1 MKTEL
6 PNIFEYNDF
15 RKFINDYQKAR
26 HAQDRTFTKSELCKR
41 LGIPNSRSYV
51 NDVINGRNVTSTF
64 VSRFINILEFTPE
77 QALFFRC
84 LVDFNQS
91 VDPED
96 RERHFDQ
103 LVSLNRTPVKKIE
116 KQTFAYYNEWFHG
129 VVRALLAVYD
139 FNDNYAVLAR
149 KLYPALTEKQV
160 KSSISLLLD
169 LKLIKKN
176 EAGFYKPTD
185 KSITTGFYLSDELIK
200 NYQVRCLQLAQNAI
214 IQPHKKPQNITSRTI
229 SVSAEGYKRIEKRIQ
244 KFSSEIRSVIHKDD
258 KSPDRVYHL
267 DILLF
272 PVSQ

>member
-1 MKTEL
+1 MKTTL
-6 PNIFEYNDF
+6 PNLFEYNDF
-15 RKFINDYQKAR
+15 RRFINDYQKAR
-26 HAQDRTFTKSELCKR
+26 HAQNRMFTKSEICKR
-41 LGIPNSRSYV
+41 LGIPNSRSYI
-51 NDVINGRNVTSTF
+51 NDVINGRIVTSTF
-64 VSRFINILEFTPE
+64 VNRFVKALELNAE
-77 QALFFRC
+77 QANFFRC

-91 VDPED
+91 TVED

-103 LVSLNRTPVKKIE
+103 LVSLNRTPVKKID
-116 KQTFAYYNEWFHG
+116 KQTFIYYNEWYHG

-139 FNDNYAVLAR
+139 FSDNYAVLAR
-149 KLYPALTEKQV
+149 KLYPPITEKQA
-160 KSSISLLLD
+160 KDSISLLLE

-185 KSITTGFYLSDELIK
+185 KSITTGFFLSDELIK

-244 KFSSEIRSVIHKDD
+244 KFSSEIRSVIHKDEQA
-258 KSPDRVYHL
+258 PDRVYHL